1 MQKKEK
7 AFEPIRTAM
16 KLTGGF
22 TLSQLAEISG
32 LEATTIQNWVKRGWI
47 EPPKDRRYGE
57 TSIARVLII
66 NMLKGAMQLSNIVS
80 LMSYINGKVD
90 DRCDDAIPDG
100 ELYSILCYVTE
111 EIDKIGNWNK
121 ETVVSVI
128 DEQIKDFEEP
138 FSGGKEKL
146 RNALEI
152 MMLAHI
158 SSNLKNEADSLL
170 QNFIND

>member
-1 MQKKEK
+1 MQNNEK

-16 KLTGGF
+16 KITGGF

-32 LEATTIQNWVKRGWI
+32 LESTTIQNWVKRGWI

-57 TSIARVLII
+57 ASIARVLII

-90 DRCDDAIPDG
+90 DRRDDAIPDG
-100 ELYSILCYVTE
+100 ELYSILCSVTE
-111 EIDKIGNWNK
+111 KIDKGGNLSN

-128 DEQIKDFEEP
+128 DEQIKDYEEP

-146 RNALEI
+146 RNALNI

-158 SSNLKNEADSLL
+158 SSNLKNQADEMLK
-170 QNFIND
+170 QFMD

>member
-1 MQKKEK
+1 MQTKEK
-7 AFEPIRTAM
+7 AFEPIRAAM

-57 TSIARVLII
+57 AATARVLII
-66 NMLKGAMQLSNIVS
+66 SMLKVAMQLSNIVS

-90 DRCDDAIPDG
+90 DRRDDAIPDG
-100 ELYSILCYVTE
+100 ELYSIMCSVTSD
-111 EIDKIGNWNK
+111 IDIIGNLNK
-121 ETVVSVI
+121 ETIISVI
-128 DEQIKDFEEP
+128 DEQIKDYEEP
-138 FSGGKEKL
+138 FLGGKEKL

-158 SSNLKNEADSLL
+158 SSNLKNEADEMLKK
-170 QNFIND
+170 FIND

>member
-1 MQKKEK
+1 MQTNGK

-100 ELYSILCYVTE
+100 DLYSIMCYVTE

>member
-1 MQKKEK
+1 MQTKEK

-90 DRCDDAIPDG
+90 ERCDDAISDG
-100 ELYSILCYVTE
+100 ELYSIMCSVTE
-111 EIDKIGNWNK
+111 EIDKIGNLNK

-128 DEQIKDFEEP
+128 DEEIKDYEEP
-138 FSGGKEKL
+138 FPGGKEKL

-158 SSNLKNEADSLL
+158 SSNLKNEADRML
-170 QNFIND
+170 QSFIND

>member
-1 MQKKEK
+1 MQTNGK
-7 AFEPIRTAM
+7 AFEPIRIAM

-80 LMSYINGKVD
+80 LMSYINGKLTKGVMT
-90 DRCDDAIPDG
+90 PFPTVN
-100 ELYSILCYVTE
+100 SIALCVPLLKKLTKS
-111 EIDKIGNWNK
+111 EI
-121 ETVVSVI
+121 
-128 DEQIKDFEEP
+128 
-138 FSGGKEKL
+138 
-146 RNALEI
+146 
-152 MMLAHI
+152 
-158 SSNLKNEADSLL
+158 
-170 QNFIND
+170 

>member
-1 MQKKEK
+1 MQTKEK

-100 ELYSILCYVTE
+100 DLYSIMCYVTE

>member
-1 MQKKEK
+1 MQTKEK

-22 TLSQLAEISG
+22 TLSQLAEISD

-57 TSIARVLII
+57 ASIARVLII

-90 DRCDDAIPDG
+90 DRRDDAIPDG
-100 ELYSILCYVTE
+100 ELYSIMCSVTAE
-111 EIDKIGNWNK
+111 VDKIGNWNK

-128 DEQIKDFEEP
+128 DEEIKDYEEP

-158 SSNLKNEADSLL
+158 SSNLKNEADKML
-170 QNFIND
+170 QKFMVD